1 MQEIASPIELDEESI
16 IEYFIDGIPDSRV
29 NKLVLYEASTLFQL
43 KDKLRV
49 YEKVHP
55 IGKTSS
61 YSPSSCQVHKTG
73 SKVNTSVK
81 DLFICNSPSHFAKNC
96 TERKQIKC
104 YKCAQFGHKANECK
118 TNFKKENEF

>member
-1 MQEIASPIELDEESI
+1 MKGAASICITSQPNVKSWNNLKAVLNFEFEKKLSALDIHKAMKNRKKKPNESFREYLYSLQEIASPIELDEESI

-61 YSPSSCQVHKTG
+61 YSPSS
-73 SKVNTSVK
+73 S
-81 DLFICNSPSHFAKNC
+81 
-96 TERKQIKC
+96 
-104 YKCAQFGHKANECK
+104 
-118 TNFKKENEF
+118 

>member
-1 MQEIASPIELDEESI
+1 MKNRKKKPNESFREYLYSLQEIASPIELDEESI

-61 YSPSSCQVHKTG
+61 YSPSS
-73 SKVNTSVK
+73 S
-81 DLFICNSPSHFAKNC
+81 
-96 TERKQIKC
+96 
-104 YKCAQFGHKANECK
+104 
-118 TNFKKENEF
+118 